1 MSKMIRR
8 SALALTV
15 ATLAAVP
22 GFASADSAEMQA
34 CFEAFTAEHLPTGPA
49 VSLEVLP
56 GANQG
61 VQPFALTLNRTVM
74 IDLTATHP
82 ETGEV
87 LASAVCRIQPNG
99 NLTIT
104 PAKPSDLLA
113 AN

>member
-1 MSKMIRR
+1 MSNMIRR
-8 SALALTV
+8 SALALT
-15 ATLAAVP
+15 AAALAAVP
-22 GFASADSAEMQA
+22 GFASADSPEMQA
-34 CFEAFTAEHLPTGPA
+34 CFQAFTAEHLPSGPA
-49 VSLEVLP
+49 ISLEVLP
-56 GANQG
+56 GGNQG
-61 VQPFALTLNRTVM
+61 VKSFALSLTRTVM